1 MKELKSLINE
11 PVKSYEIGSK
21 ERSSL
26 QKRYDE
32 LASNEI
38 EIPIIINGEKILT
51 DDTGKCVMPHDHQYI
66 LAKYHKADKNLA
78 LQAIESSL
86 EAWTDWSKTDLSY
99 RIDIFRRAA
108 TLLAGKWRDTINAA
122 TMLNQSKNAFQAEI
136 DSACELIDFFNFNTL
151 YAKNIHNKQELISPT
166 GMKNSLEY

>member
-1 MKELKSLINE
+1 MNEFKGLINE
-11 PVKSYEIGSK
+11 PVKSYKTGSE

-32 LASNEI
+32 LSSNMI

-51 DDTGKCVMPHDHQYI
+51 DDTGKCVMPHDHQHT
-66 LAKYHKADKNLA
+66 LAKYHKANKDLA

-86 EAWTDWSKTDLSY
+86 ESWNEWSRTDLDF
-99 RIDIFRRAA
+99 RIDIFRAA
-108 TLLAGKWRDTINAA
+108 AKLLAGKWRDTINAA

-136 DSACELIDFFNFNTL
+136 DAACELIDFFNFNSL
-151 YAKNIHNKQELISPT
+151 YALSLIHI
-166 GMKNSLEY
+166 